1 VKGRSGRV
9 RVGAGRSTIAEP
21 MKNRLLK
28 ANDEQWEIIKEFAW
42 RLKKGEVEKTFIA
55 DLQKKKPSK

>member
-9 RVGAGRSTIAEP
+9 RAGAGRSTIAEP

-42 RLKKGEVEKTFIA
+42 RLKKTR
-55 DLQKKKPSK
+55 LKKLL